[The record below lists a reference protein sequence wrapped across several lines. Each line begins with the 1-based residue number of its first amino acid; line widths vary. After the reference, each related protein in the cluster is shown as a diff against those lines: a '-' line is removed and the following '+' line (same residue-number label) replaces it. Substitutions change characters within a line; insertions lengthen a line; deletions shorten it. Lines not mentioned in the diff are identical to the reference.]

1 MSTPG
6 SLRAALDQ
14 LDEIGIADHVQS
26 LEWDRAGART
36 TDPCPSLH
44 VIAGRALADDGQ
56 PRHALGADGRCRPCH
71 TTGGSDE

>member
-26 LEWDRAGART
+26 SEWDRPGART
-36 TDPCPSLH
+36 TAWLETCGDFAAACQW
-44 VIAGRALADDGQ
+44 DG
-56 PRHALGADGRCRPCH
+56 AA
-71 TTGGSDE
+71 